1 MAAYNRPI
9 VDAASLNSVILSD
22 EVVSLCGT
30 TEESKSPAPSG
41 AEGTP
46 IVEGFLQLLS
56 AAQAKLG
63 FPSQGGVLRLRSAAT
78 QPHSAQ
84 DDTLRKARR
93 RSRHF
98 LREAALIALQ
108 TMRAHKL
115 RSFLTL
121 FGIIL
126 SVSTLILVIALI
138 SGMNLYFA
146 QRVANL
152 GSNVFLINKIGIVT
166 DWQDEINAL
175 RRNRDITWED
185 FEAMRDGLKLPK
197 EVGVE
202 VRTMGD
208 VRAEHRDLEDVNIRG
223 VTANIADMDIQEVSS
238 GRYVSDGDNQHR
250 EMVAVLGADV
260 VKKLYPDRDPLGK
273 TILVDG
279 QEFTV
284 IGVCKPVGTVFG
296 QSQDNFVYV
305 PVRTWLKMYGARKSL
320 SINIQA
326 RGAEFMERTR
336 EEARTLMRARRHLA
350 PNDKDNFGIV
360 ASDSL
365 MSLWKNLT
373 GTLASGMVALV
384 SIFLIIGGVVIMNVM
399 LAAVTE
405 RTREIGIRKS
415 LGAKKR
421 DILMQFL
428 VESTVMSA
436 VGGAIGVAI
445 AWILAIV
452 VRTTTPVPMAVPM
465 VAVAIAIAISSAV
478 GVFFGVY
485 PARKAARLNPIEAL
499 RFEA

>member
-1 MAAYNRPI
+1 M
-9 VDAASLNSVILSD
+9 DSAS
-22 EVVSLCGT
+22 
-30 TEESKSPAPSG
+30 
-41 AEGTP
+41 
-46 IVEGFLQLLS
+46 Q
-56 AAQAKLG
+56 KL
-63 FPSQGGVLRLRSAAT
+63 
-78 QPHSAQ
+78 
-84 DDTLRKARR
+84 ARR
-93 RSRHF
+93 RSRGHF

-121 FGIIL
+121 LGIIL
-126 SVSTLILVIALI
+126 SVSTLILVVALI

-152 GSNVFLINKIGIVT
+152 GSNVFLVDKTGVVT
-166 DWQDEINAL
+166 DWQERINAE

-185 FEAMRDGLKLPK
+185 FEALHDEMKFPK

-202 VRTMGD
+202 VRTPGK
-208 VRAEHRDLEDVNIRG
+208 VRAEHRDLEDVGIRG
-223 VTANIADMDIQEVSS
+223 VTANIAEMDVQEIAG
-238 GRYVSDGDNQHR
+238 GRYISDGDNQHHSN
-250 EMVAVLGADV
+250 VAVLGADV
-260 VKKLYPDRDPLGK
+260 VKKLYPNRDPLGK
-273 TILVDG
+273 TVTIDG

-284 IGVCKPVGTVFG
+284 VGFCKPVGTVFG
-296 QSQDNFVYV
+296 QSQDNFVYI
-305 PVRTWLKMYGARKSL
+305 PVRTWLKMYGQRKSL

-326 RGAEFMERTR
+326 RGPEYLAQTR
-336 EEARTLMRARRHLA
+336 EEARVLMRSRRHLA
-350 PNDKDNFGIV
+350 PNDKDNFGIL

-415 LGAKKR
+415 LGAKRR

-436 VGGAIGVAI
+436 VGGLIGVII
-445 AWILAIV
+445 AWMLAVV
-452 VRTTTPVPMAVPM
+452 VRNTTPVPMAVPI
-465 VAVAIAIAISSAV
+465 VAVILAIGISSAV

-485 PARKAARLNPIEAL
+485 PARKAARLDPIEAL